1 MFITKTKRLKE
12 SLQHK
17 SEVIHWQTH
26 LINQLKD
33 DLEESIAETKR
44 LRADLAYSEYK
55 LREAQG
61 VTVTQNFGG

>member
-1 MFITKTKRLKE
+1 MFVSKTKRLKE

-17 SEVIHWQTH
+17 AEVIHWQTH

-33 DLEESIAETKR
+33 DLEEANAELKR
-44 LRADLAYSEYK
+44 LRADKAFIEYK

-61 VTVTQNFGG
+61 ITVTQSFGG